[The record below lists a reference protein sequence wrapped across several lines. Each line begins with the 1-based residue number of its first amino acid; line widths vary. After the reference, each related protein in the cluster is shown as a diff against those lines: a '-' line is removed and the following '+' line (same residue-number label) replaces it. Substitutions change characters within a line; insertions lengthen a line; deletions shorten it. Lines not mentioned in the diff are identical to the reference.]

1 MDILDLE
8 KLQILFL
15 FAVPGMV
22 FLYVRAQFLDG
33 RLPNFSDGVIVYV
46 VLSLIYHA
54 TWFTC
59 DPKIYAFTLLDAKI
73 LQRLIWVGVIFI
85 VPAALGLLSATNIR
99 YRWIATLFKKIGLT
113 IIHPVPTAWDW
124 KFSCIKECW
133 VLVTLKNE
141 TKWRGVLG
149 ENSFISSSAQ
159 ERDIFIEKVFTVDKN
174 GNWVERTSGVLITHD
189 QIETIEFW
197 PKGS

>member
-1 MDILDLE
+1 MEVLDLE
-8 KLQILFL
+8 KLHLLFL

-33 RLPNFSDGVIVYV
+33 RLPSIAEGAIIYI

-54 TWFTC
+54 LWFTC
-59 DPKIYAFTLLDAKI
+59 DPRIYGFAISDATIFQK
-73 LQRLIWVGVIFI
+73 LIWVGVIFI
-85 VPAALGLLSATNIR
+85 IPAALGLLSATNIR
-99 YRWIATLFKKIGLT
+99 FRWIASLFKKVGLT
-113 IIHPVPTAWDW
+113 VIHPVPTAWDW
-124 KFSCIKECW
+124 KFSGIKESW

-149 ENSFISSSAQ
+149 ENSFISSSSQ